1 MGSENNDS
9 DKQYLI
15 GSYACLEKARTG
27 SVSVN
32 LVTKQ
37 SSSIVVGDALYFAHL
52 IWGGG
57 GGGGGRYDKLIA
69 DSAMNCFFC
78 TEVTLL

>member
-15 GSYACLEKARTG
+15 GSYACSEKARTG

-37 SSSIVVGDALYFAHL
+37 SSSIVVGDALYSAYL

-57 GGGGGRYDKLIA
+57 GGA
-69 DSAMNCFFC
+69 
-78 TEVTLL
+78 V